1 MSALPSKADIQ
12 SRTWDV
18 RFGPETDFMH
28 CNKIMETDGL
38 PSPLSAQAAL
48 GKSKVSSRTA

>member
-18 RFGPETDFMH
+18 RFGPKRD
-28 CNKIMETDGL
+28 IGL
-38 PSPLSAQAAL
+38 LRA
-48 GKSKVSSRTA
+48 